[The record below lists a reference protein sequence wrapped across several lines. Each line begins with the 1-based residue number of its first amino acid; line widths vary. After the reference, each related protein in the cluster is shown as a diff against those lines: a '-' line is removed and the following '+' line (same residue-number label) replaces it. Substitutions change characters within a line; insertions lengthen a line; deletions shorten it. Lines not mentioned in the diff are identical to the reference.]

1 MTDPTR
7 PGGEDQPPV
16 SGDSQPPISG
26 TGEQRDTPGRTS
38 REALPAPVEPRA
50 APGVTGRELVRREA
64 LPPSV
69 ERFTAPDTAH
79 TVGLTEE
86 RAAQIVRQSSNARG
100 IALWSILFFLVFVPI
115 YWMWENGFPLLP
127 GTSRLQA
134 EATSQ
139 YVTDVARG
147 EALFLANCAR
157 CHGAN
162 GDSKIGAYGYV
173 DSHGTTV
180 VGYSAGVGPPLND
193 QMKLYQ
199 SVTTSGGPGPGHL
212 NPNYLNSVLTEGG
225 RFVCGDPK
233 SLMPVWA
240 QSNGGPLDYRAI
252 QEIISYITASKDVT
266 WETTI
271 VDPATGTRSVETHHG
286 WRDPS
291 FNPGPDATPFPACWR
306 APAPTS
312 AASATAGAS
321 VSPGTADNPR
331 VIKIDATGT
340 LTFDPNSVALVPG
353 EVVKFEISNSAGFT
367 HNFYIGAPADV
378 EARNIPALKGVPDFT
393 TGTETLDYTV
403 PDSGQLEFAC
413 LVPGH
418 LEAGMKGSVALQAQ

>member
-7 PGGEDQPPV
+7 PPEGE
-16 SGDSQPPISG
+16 PPISG
-26 TGEQRDTPGRTS
+26 TGEQRDESGRTS
-38 REALPAPVEPRA
+38 RESLPAPAEPRA

-69 ERFTAPDTAH
+69 ERFTAPNTAH
-79 TVGLTEE
+79 TVGLTEA
-86 RAAQIVRQSSNARG
+86 RAAQIVRQSSNSRG
-100 IALWSILFFLVFVPI
+100 VGLWAILFFLIFIPI

-134 EATSQ
+134 EATTQ
-139 YVTDVARG
+139 YVTDVSRG
-147 EALFLANCAR
+147 EELFLANCAR

-162 GDSKIGAYGYV
+162 GDSKIGPYGYV
-173 DSHGTTV
+173 DDHGTTV
-180 VGYSAGVGPPLND
+180 IGYSAGVGPPLND

-199 SVTTSGGPGPGHL
+199 SITTTGSAGPGHL

-225 RFVCGDPK
+225 RYVCGDPK

-240 QSNGGPLDYRAI
+240 QTNGGPLDYRAI
-252 QEIISYITASKDVT
+252 QEIIAFITASKDVSWSAT
-266 WETTI
+266 A
-271 VDPATGTRSVETHHG
+271 VDPTTGARTDETHHG

-306 APAPTS
+306 ATPQPS
-312 AASATAGAS
+312 GGAS
-321 VSPGTADNPR
+321 STPPGSITPGTAANPR
-331 VIKIDATGT
+331 VIKINATGT

-353 EVVKFEISNSAGFT
+353 EVVQFEVTNTAGFT
-367 HNFYIGAPADV
+367 HNFYIGAPSDV
-378 EARNIPALKGVPDFT
+378 EARNTSALKGVPDFT
-393 TGTETLDYTV
+393 TGTERLDYTV
-403 PDSGQLEFAC
+403 PASGQLEFAC

-418 LEAGMKGSVALQAQ
+418 LEAGMKGSVSLQAK